1 LNWSLVLESNQK
13 KLSRVRSPRV
23 HITYDVDIGDAIVQ
37 RELPLIVGILADLS
51 GNPAEALPPLK
62 DRSFVVIDRDNFDDV
77 MTGCGVRLTYKVDD
91 AISSEE
97 GAKTNLALKFKC
109 IEDFEPINLVKQ
121 IPITNDL
128 YKSRSRIR
136 DLMAKLDGND
146 PLDGLFTELLNSEEL
161 QTALITLYA
170 DAEDMSAVTPDDFVN
185 RMLSK
190 GRMALD
196 ESQKPYAL
204 ELIGEFALSIIRD
217 TPSFYVDNCD
227 AQNPL
232 KSFLT
237 KVLED
242 ETLKSKLIDSYE
254 DAKDILAVNLFPFV
268 ESMYKEKS
276 LLIDQ
281 IINPDA
287 LKLIG
292 EFAQSI
298 LGSAEDKFLTKY
310 DDKNS
315 LHSFFKKILAD
326 DNLKT
331 QLTELYADLENVSEE
346 NVNTFIDSMISEKNL
361 SLDSI
366 TNPSTLKLIGGLALS
381 ILRNNIPYCSD
392 RMSDKIAVI
401 DNQLT
406 QQINLVMHEP
416 VFQTLEATWR
426 GLHFLVM
433 NTETG
438 ATLKLRVLNVSKTD
452 LLKDL
457 QKAVEFDQSALFKKV
472 YEDEFGTYGGDP
484 FSFLVGDYEFGRHPE
499 DIELL
504 EKISGVAAAA
514 HAPFISSAYSKLFD
528 MEDYFSLSQPRDLT
542 KIFESA
548 ELIKWRSFRGSED
561 SRYVTLTL
569 PKVLLRLPYG
579 PETVVAEGF
588 DFIEDVDGTNAKKY
602 LWGNPAFVLGQRITN
617 AFSKHGWLAAIR
629 GVEGGGL
636 VEGLPAHTFKTEAG
650 DIKLTCPTQVSI
662 TDRREKELNDLGF
675 MAILHCK
682 GSDKA
687 AFFGG
692 QTTGLAQK
700 YNTDAANANAR
711 ISTMLPYVLNAS
723 RFAHYIKVIM
733 RDKIGSFLTKD
744 NVSDYLNN
752 WMGNYVLV
760 DDSAPQ
766 EMKASYPLRDS
777 RIDVSDVPGKP
788 GSYRA
793 VVFLRPHFQ
802 LEELTTSIRLVA
814 ELP

>member
-1 LNWSLVLESNQK
+1 MESNQK

-23 HITYDVDIGDAIVQ
+23 HITYDVEVGDAVVK

-51 GNPAEALPPLK
+51 GKPKAVLPPIK
-62 DRSFVVIDRDNFDDV
+62 ERSFVVIDRDNFDDV
-77 MTGCGVRLTYKVDD
+77 MSGCGIRLAFAVDD
-91 AISSEE
+91 VIA
-97 GAKTNLALKFKC
+97 GDDGKANLELLFNG
-109 IEDFEPINLVKQ
+109 IDDFTPLNLVKQ
-121 IPITNDL
+121 IPLTNAL
-128 YKSRSRIR
+128 YQSRSRLR
-136 DLMAKLDGND
+136 DFVAKLDGND
-146 PLDGLFTELLNSEEL
+146 PLDGILSEVLADETM
-161 QTALITLYA
+161 QTDLIGVYGEAEEWSAVEPDKLIT
-170 DAEDMSAVTPDDFVN
+170 
-185 RMLSK
+185 RMLTE

-204 ELIGEFALSIIRD
+204 ELIGEFALSILRD
-217 TPSFYVDNCD
+217 GGQTGAAYACD
-227 AQNPL
+227 RMND
-232 KSFLT
+232 KIS
-237 KVLED
+237 
-242 ETLKSKLIDSYE
+242 LIDS
-254 DAKDILAVNLFPFV
+254 
-268 ESMYKEKS
+268 
-276 LLIDQ
+276 
-281 IINPDA
+281 
-287 LKLIG
+287 
-292 EFAQSI
+292 
-298 LGSAEDKFLTKY
+298 
-310 DDKNS
+310 
-315 LHSFFKKILAD
+315 
-326 DNLKT
+326 
-331 QLTELYADLENVSEE
+331 QLT
-346 NVNTFIDSMISEKNL
+346 
-361 SLDSI
+361 
-366 TNPSTLKLIGGLALS
+366 
-381 ILRNNIPYCSD
+381 R
-392 RMSDKIAVI
+392 
-401 DNQLT
+401 
-406 QQINLVMHEP
+406 QINLVMHQAD
-416 VFQTLEATWR
+416 FQKLEATWR

-438 ATLKLRVLNVSKTD
+438 ARLKLRVLNVSKAD
-452 LLKDL
+452 LAKDL

-484 FSFLVGDYEFGRHPE
+484 FSFLVGDYEFGRHPA

-528 MEDYFSLSQPRDLT
+528 MEDFFSLQQPRDLS
-542 KIFESA
+542 KVFESA

-588 DFIEDVDGTNAKKY
+588 DFLEDVDGTNAQKY
-602 LWGNPAFVLGQRITN
+602 LWGNPAYILGQRITN
-617 AFSKHGWLAAIR
+617 AFSQYGWLAAIR

-636 VEGLPAHTFKTEAG
+636 VEGLPAHTFKTTAG

-692 QTTGLAQK
+692 QTTGQPQK
-700 YNTDAANANAR
+700 YTTDAANANAR

-733 RDKIGSFLTKD
+733 RDKIGSFQTKE

-752 WMGNYVLV
+752 WISSYVLV

-777 RIDVSDVPGKP
+777 RIEVTDVPGKP
-788 GSYRA
+788 GSYRS